1 MKPIIENVN
10 KIIYKI
16 YKNKNPVL
24 ADIIIN
30 WPKIVG
36 VKYSQNTLPIKINT
50 LRDKNKKI
58 NILMVEVSNAA
69 TSVEIAF
76 QQDIIIERLAVYM
89 GYKAI
94 NKIRTIVKI

>member
-36 VKYSQNTLPIKINT
+36 VKYSQNTLPLKINT

-76 QQDIIIERLAVYM
+76 QQDIIIERVAIYM

>member
-30 WPKIVG
+30 WPQIVR
-36 VKYSQNTLPIKINT
+36 VKYSQNTLPLKINT
-50 LRDKNKKI
+50 LRNKIKTI
-58 NILMVEVSNAA
+58 NILMVEVSNAS

>member
-16 YKNKNPVL
+16 YKNKHPVL

-36 VKYSQNTLPIKINT
+36 VKYSQNTLPLKINT

-76 QQDIIIERLAVYM
+76 QQDIIIEILAVYM